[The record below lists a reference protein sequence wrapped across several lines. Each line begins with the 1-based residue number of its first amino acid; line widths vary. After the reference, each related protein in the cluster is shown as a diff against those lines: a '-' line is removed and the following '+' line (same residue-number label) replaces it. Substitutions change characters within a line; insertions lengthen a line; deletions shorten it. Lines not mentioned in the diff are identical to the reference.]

1 MHSLTK
7 RITKDVKQVHYGNQ
21 GGVMFILELAEVI
34 KDFKT
39 SEKSYTNYKAILFAK
54 SPGQISF
61 YQQNLVIGTVVNVVC
76 DALKVDIYDGNNGP
90 RITLEMDNAQ
100 LKEIITAQAPQ
111 GQQQA
116 PQQQQQYNAPAQQQQ
131 QQPRQQT
138 GWGHPQQ
145 PAQQQYNAPPCPHCN
160 GAGCEECD
168 RPF

>member
-1 MHSLTK
+1 
-7 RITKDVKQVHYGNQ
+7 
-21 GGVMFILELAEVI
+21 MFILELSEVI

-54 SPGQISF
+54 SPGQIGF
-61 YQQNLVIGTVVNVVC
+61 YQNNLVVGTVVNVVC
-76 DALKVDIYDGNNGP
+76 DALKVDIYEGNNGP

-116 PQQQQQYNAPAQQQQ
+116 PQQQQQYNAPAQQQAPQ
-131 QQPRQQT
+131 QAPQQT
-138 GWGHPQQ
+138 GWGQSQQ
-145 PAQQQYNAPPCPHCN
+145 PAQQQQQHNAPPCPHCN
-160 GAGCEECD
+160 GAGCEECV